1 MNEINTLIAENN
13 CITNSLIAE
22 NNRLNINQNKIRFEY
37 KYINW
42 LSLMWLKMNQ
52 AVHKQFGLG

>member
-1 MNEINTLIAENN
+1 MNEMNTPIAENY
-13 CITNSLIAE
+13 CITNSLTVE

-37 KYINW
+37 KYINY

>member
-1 MNEINTLIAENN
+1 MNEINTPIAENN
-13 CITNSLIAE
+13 CITNSLIVE

-37 KYINW
+37 KYINC